1 MMISMLRIFTWPSL
15 RIMVAPPLLSRASL
29 PLSLLGLI
37 LTVHLVELDNCSG
50 LLSVSPWLLLVV
62 QWESGLLVTLVWKL
76 LHSVGLTPLLSPLT
90 PSLSLSLPLSLPVSL
105 SLALTYSQGA
115 AKIQAKDLVRTRRHV
130 EKFYKMKTQLQAV
143 SLRMQTMKSTLAM
156 TDAMKGVA
164 KVMGRMNAQMNM
176 PAMQRI
182 MMEFEKQN
190 EMLDMKEEMMGDTI
204 DDVMDSEGEEEE
216 TEEVISKVLD
226 EIGISLDGQLAD
238 TPNQAIPQQQV
249 EVAKKEED
257 DLQARLDNLR
267 KG

>member
-1 MMISMLRIFTWPSL
+1 MSFFEKLFGKQKTPAQQLREYKRTLDRSI
-15 RIMVAPPLLSRASL
+15 R
-29 PLSLLGLI
+29 
-37 LTVHLVELDNCSG
+37 ELDRERN
-50 LLSVSPWLLLVV
+50 
-62 QWESGLLVTLVWKL
+62 
-76 LHSVGLTPLLSPLT
+76 
-90 PSLSLSLPLSLPVSL
+90 SLQNQEKKIVAEIKKS
-105 SLALTYSQGA
+105 AKNNQMGA